1 MNSYSFVK
9 HNKQAILT
17 KDLFISFPY
26 KLKRSIYRM
35 PYKNR
40 FTREETMYYIFEEYL
55 RQVLLDIIE
64 NNTIFAYNCHN
75 HDITLTKESVTDEK
89 FMEYYR
95 QGRFDLDYLKSN
107 FTGHFLVLR
116 MNKVNGN
123 LKYKNVFLSGDLKS
137 KRDKAS
143 EVW

>member
-1 MNSYSFVK
+1 MNAYSFVK
-9 HNKQAILT
+9 HNHHALVT

-26 KLKRSIYRM
+26 KLKRSIYRL

-40 FTREETMYYIFEEYL
+40 FTREETVYYIFEEYL
-55 RQVLLDIIE
+55 RQLILDIIE

-75 HDITLTKESVTDEK
+75 HEFTITKEPVTGEE
-89 FMEYYR
+89 FMKHYKL
-95 QGRFDLDYLKSN
+95 GKFDLDYLKSN

-116 MNKVNGN
+116 MNKNDGSS
-123 LKYKNVFLSGDLKS
+123 KYRNIFLSGDLKN